1 METKSQQRG
10 DTGNLQGGAG
20 QAGIGQAGGG
30 QAGQMQDG
38 DMPIQAESTQNG
50 TAKANV
56 FGSGSTAFSTFYT
69 WRANGVHQQ
78 VRFTNANVNP
88 NSRVLVNISEYSGT
102 AQGRFIGA
110 ARMAVYNIAP
120 YQGGFLAW
128 VEISWQSPL
137 NVRFD
142 VVVDP

>member
-10 DTGNLQGGAG
+10 ESGNLQGGTG
-20 QAGIGQAGGG
+20 QPGVGPGG
-30 QAGQMQDG
+30 QAGQMPG
-38 DMPIQAESTQNG
+38 SADMPVQAESTQNG
-50 TAKANV
+50 TAKPNV

-88 NSRVLVNISEYSGT
+88 NSRVLVNISEYGGT
-102 AQGRFIGA
+102 PQGRFIGA

-128 VEISWQSPL
+128 VEIDWQSPL
-137 NVRFD
+137 LIRFD

>member
-20 QAGIGQAGGG
+20 QAGIGQAG
-30 QAGQMQDG
+30 AGQIPG
-38 DMPIQAESTQNG
+38 AEDMPIQAEAAQNG

-56 FGSGSTAFSTFYT
+56 FGSGSTAFSTYYT

-78 VRFTNANVNP
+78 VRFANANVNP
-88 NSRVLVNISEYSGT
+88 NSRVLVNISEYSGS
-102 AQGRFIGA
+102 AQGRFIGS

-128 VEISWQSPL
+128 VEINWQSPL
-137 NVRFD
+137 PIRFD

>member
-1 METKSQQRG
+1 METKSQQRSE
-10 DTGNLQGGAG
+10 TGSAQLSGAS
-20 QAGIGQAGGG
+20 
-30 QAGQMQDG
+30 
-38 DMPIQAESTQNG
+38 DMPVMAESTQNG
-50 TAKANV
+50 TAKPHV
-56 FGSGSTAFSTFYT
+56 FGSGSTAFSTYYT

-78 VRFTNANVNP
+78 VRFANANVNA
-88 NSRVLVNISEYSGT
+88 NSRVLVNISEYNGT

-128 VEISWQSPL
+128 VEIDWQNPL
-137 NVRFD
+137 PIRFD

>member
-1 METKSQQRG
+1 METRSQQRG

-20 QAGIGQAGGG
+20 QTSPGQAGVG
-30 QAGQMQDG
+30 QTQSSA

-50 TAKANV
+50 AAKANV
-56 FGSGSTAFSTFYT
+56 FGNGSTAFSTFYT

-78 VRFTNANVNP
+78 VRFANASVNA
-88 NSRVLVNISEYSGT
+88 NSRVLVNISEYSNT
-102 AQGRFIGA
+102 PQGRFIGA

-128 VEISWQSPL
+128 VEIDWQNPL
-137 NVRFD
+137 LIRFD